1 MRYFAVR
8 WQWRLCVD
16 LRLLNVLWNNGCRI
30 GRKSTARTFALLCAL
45 ELEYACYLCLMQ
57 YEVVMHPKWSH
68 PHACA
73 ILLHYNGDDGSA
85 LIFVGWMY
93 GTGVALVVHEQRVR
107 LYCFVCALELEW
119 RVYWRSMQYD
129 EVILATSYAISL
141 STYTIYNNGD
151 DGFLLIF
158 VRWTYVT
165 GVVLSMDKQA
175 VRWPCCVCVHSNLTV
190 LLVFDAVCDCNVI
203 LIIYTAMTA
212 CVDLRLLNVWN
223 QRVSCCWP

>member
-1 MRYFAVR
+1 
-8 WQWRLCVD
+8 
-16 LRLLNVLWNNGCRI
+16 
-30 GRKSTARTFALLCAL
+30 
-45 ELEYACYLCLMQ
+45 
-57 YEVVMHPKWSH
+57 MHATLHRPK
-68 PHACA
+68 
-73 ILLHYNGDDGSA
+73 IHYNGDDGSA

-107 LYCFVCALELEW
+107 LYCFVCALGLEW
-119 RVYWRSMQYD
+119 RVYRRSMQYD

-141 STYTIYNNGD
+141 STYTIYNTGD

-175 VRWPCCVCVHSNLTV
+175 VRWSCCVCVHSNLTV

-203 LIIYTAMTA
+203 LIIYTHLNGN
-212 CVDLRLLNVWN
+212 DGLRWSSFAECME
-223 QRVSCCWP
+223 QRVSCCWPWSNSTYVCITVCAWTWRY

>member
-1 MRYFAVR
+1 M
-8 WQWRLCVD
+8 
-16 LRLLNVLWNNGCRI
+16 
-30 GRKSTARTFALLCAL
+30 
-45 ELEYACYLCLMQ
+45 
-57 YEVVMHPKWSH
+57 
-68 PHACA
+68 
-73 ILLHYNGDDGSA
+73 A
-85 LIFVGWMY
+85 LIFVCSMY

-107 LYCFVCALELEW
+107 LCCFVCALELEW

-203 LIIYTAMTA
+203 LIIYTHLNGNDGLRWSLFSECMESTGVVLLAVNQQYVRLYY
-212 CVDLRLLNVWN
+212 CVCLNLKVLDISFWHSMRL
-223 QRVSCCWP
+223 